1 MTRRAVEQHLD
12 EWTGVDGKGAL
23 EPSPNQKL
31 DYDRGVQIKMD
42 NSGLAVAMYPDAP
55 GEYWLVTGQ
64 RATDA
69 QAQQVGWDIHQ
80 GRRQRRETD
89 TVARALE
96 LVRAV
101 EDAER
106 QKAQDA
112 MREVE
117 TAKAGAEGQKETGHL
132 AELKARAD
140 ELSRKAL
147 AALAEKAAA
156 EARKKAEQFE
166 YESRHVRR

>member
-23 EPSPNQKL
+23 EPGKNQKL
-31 DYDRGVQIKMD
+31 DYDRGVQIMID
-42 NSGLAVAMYPDAP
+42 ASGLAVGMYPDAP

-64 RATDA
+64 RASDA

-80 GRRQRRETD
+80 GRRQRRETE

-96 LVRAV
+96 LVKAV
-101 EDAER
+101 QEAER
-106 QKAQDA
+106 EKAQDA
-112 MREVE
+112 MRAVE
-117 TAKAGAEGQKETGHL
+117 TAEAGDAGQEKEHL
-132 AELKARAD
+132 ADLKARAD
-140 ELSRKAL
+140 ELSRTAL
-147 AALAEKAAA
+147 AALAEKTADA
-156 EARKKAEQFE
+156 ARKKAEQFE

>member
-23 EPSPNQKL
+23 EPGKSQVL

-42 NSGLAVAMYPDAP
+42 NSGLSVGMYPDTP

-64 RATDA
+64 RASDA
-69 QAQQVGWDIHQ
+69 QAQQVGFNIHEGRKLRRDKDI
-80 GRRQRRETD
+80 RT
-89 TVARALE
+89 RALSAVQE
-96 LVRAV
+96 LAEV
-101 EDAER
+101 ER
-106 QKAQDA
+106 DA
-112 MREVE
+112 MRERE
-117 TAKAGAEGQKETGHL
+117 TAETGADGPQETEHL
-132 AELKARAD
+132 SELKTRVD

-147 AALAEKAAA
+147 TALAEKTA
-156 EARKKAEQFE
+156 EAARQKAEQFE